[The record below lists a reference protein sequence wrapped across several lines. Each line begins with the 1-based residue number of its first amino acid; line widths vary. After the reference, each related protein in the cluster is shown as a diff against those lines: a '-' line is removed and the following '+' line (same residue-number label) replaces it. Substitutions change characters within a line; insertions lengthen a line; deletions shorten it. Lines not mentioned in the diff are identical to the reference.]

1 MADNTVHGKFEYNG
15 KVYPFFLAD
24 QIITVPQAPHEF
36 NSDFANAYHFDY
48 LKGVTDNNKYIFF
61 LDCDLVGGALAQCR
75 SRLQLVCKGYVLS
88 NSAAGCYD
96 RIEFASPALNGF
108 YSPRR
113 AIEIEHDEV
122 RFGARGL
129 TFKNYE
135 DTSQN
140 FSCTINEESI
150 NCTLAFRSSIT
161 LKPEDSNIGSVNT
174 TLSMKFSE
182 PKSVTDLPTYYLYLL
197 DFLVFTNFRADVPI
211 DDISLYGK
219 IENEKYTK
227 LGTAKFFQL
236 DCSQYSADNLCSISY
251 NDLPNRCL
259 PKVFSVIAE
268 RRGQNCYNPFFIP
281 SDGKDARYFDSAK
294 WLITAISFEGEFNRR
309 YSDFKYET
317 DEKFK
322 TAKDLLLR
330 TIDDAVKES
339 GLSINNK
346 TNAAFKSFRSLVGHS
361 DTTIREKFQF
371 CLDKYKNEITPLLEK
386 YIRMEGVDK
395 DIDLAQAYADYRNSI
410 AHGSILPISEAEKIT
425 FQLMRCF
432 IYILVLECGEVP
444 YENIKEIVKRMF

>member
-1 MADNTVHGKFEYNG
+1 MADNTIHGKFEYNE

-24 QIITVPQAPHEF
+24 HIITVPQTPHEF
-36 NSDFANAYHFDY
+36 NRDFADTYHFDY

-61 LDCDLVGGALAQCR
+61 LDCELVGGALAQIS

-88 NSAAGCYD
+88 NDAAGSYE
-96 RIEFASPALNGF
+96 RIEFSSLALNGF

-113 AIEIEHDEV
+113 AMEIEHDEI

-135 DTSQN
+135 DTSEK
-140 FSCTINEESI
+140 FLCTINGEHI
-150 NCTLAFRSSIT
+150 DCTLAFRSSVT
-161 LKPEDSNIGSVNT
+161 LKLEESSIGSVNT
-174 TLSMKFSE
+174 ILIMKFLE
-182 PKSVTDLPTYYLYLL
+182 PRPVTDLAKYYLYVL
-197 DFLVFTNFRADVPI
+197 DFLVFANFRADIPI
-211 DDISLYGK
+211 DDAILYK
-219 IENEKYTK
+219 KVDNEKYEEC
-227 LGTAKFFQL
+227 GTAKFFQH
-236 DCSQYSADNLCSISY
+236 DCSQYSPDSLRSISY
-251 NDLPNRCL
+251 NDLPDKCFS
-259 PKVFSVIAE
+259 KVFPVIAE
-268 RRGQNCYNPFFIP
+268 RRAQSCYNPFFIP

-444 YENIKEIVKRMF
+444 YKNIKEIVKRMF

>member
-1 MADNTVHGKFEYNG
+1 MADNTIHGKFEYNE

-24 QIITVPQAPHEF
+24 HIITIPQTPHEF
-36 NSDFANAYHFDY
+36 NRDFADAYHFDY

-61 LDCDLVGGALAQCR
+61 LDCDLVGGALAQIS

-88 NSAAGCYD
+88 NDSTGSYE
-96 RIEFASPALNGF
+96 RIEFSSPALNGF

-113 AIEIEHDEV
+113 AMKIEHDEI

-129 TFKNYE
+129 TFKDYE
-135 DTSQN
+135 DTSEK
-140 FSCTINEESI
+140 FPCIINGEHI
-150 NCTLAFRSSIT
+150 DCTLAFRASLT
-161 LKPEDSNIGSVNT
+161 LKPEESSIGSVNT
-174 TLSMKFSE
+174 ILIMKFTE
-182 PKSVTDLPTYYLYLL
+182 PRPVTDLAKYYLYVQ
-197 DFLVFTNFRADVPI
+197 DFLVFSNFRADIPI
-211 DDISLYGK
+211 DDVMLYK
-219 IENEKYTK
+219 KAENDKYEKF
-227 LGTAKFFQL
+227 GTVKFFQN
-236 DCSQYSADNLCSISY
+236 DCSQYSPDSLCSISY
-251 NDLPNRCL
+251 NDLPGKCIS
-259 PKVFSVIAE
+259 KVFPVIAE
-268 RRGQNCYNPFFIP
+268 RRAQDCYNPFFIP

-309 YSDFKYET
+309 FPNLKYKT

-322 TAKDLLLR
+322 TAKDLLLK

-346 TNAAFKSFRSLVGHS
+346 VNAAFKSFRSLVGHS

-371 CLDKYKNEITPLLEK
+371 CSDKYKNEITPLLEK

-395 DIDLAQAYADYRNSI
+395 DTDFAQAYADYRNSI
-410 AHGSILPISEAEKIT
+410 AHGSILPISETEKII
-425 FQLMRCF
+425 FHLMRCF